1 MVNILLNP
9 SQCNYANNKFIT
21 TLCMLHGCMWVNVSN
36 YQINNI
42 LNNVYQTYRRVQVQ
56 LKIKI
61 KRD

>member
-1 MVNILLNP
+1 
-9 SQCNYANNKFIT
+9 
-21 TLCMLHGCMWVNVSN
+21 MLHGYMWVNVSN